1 MRYSITIIAFLFSSI
16 SFAQKDKP
24 ADKIPVLIRCDDI
37 GMCHAV
43 NVAAKEVLETGMPVS
58 MSVMVP
64 CPWFAEAAE
73 LLKKYSNVSIGIHL
87 TLNSEWKQYRW
98 GPVSGS
104 QTVPTL
110 VDSLGLFFPS
120 RSALFGNNPK
130 LTEIETELRS
140 QIEKALHAGL
150 RIDYLDYHMG
160 AAVQTL
166 ETRMIVEKLATE
178 YKLGISRYYDEVGI
192 EGWYF
197 ATPADKADSMML
209 KLRTLQPGGTKLFVV
224 HVGLDTPEMNA
235 MEDANPF
242 GPKDMSK
249 HRHAEFNAL
258 ISPEFQKILHDPKY
272 RIINYRMLNQEKG
285 LAAMKRPVLDN
296 MTAKTSSDTL
306 TYHFRDASTAPQY
319 HRSYTIRVTPGKVYF
334 AINVYSKIISEDS
347 FVLTKAAYDSFAA
360 AINDLHIKNRE
371 EIKGPGCSGGTSER
385 LDLYPASSNEVKGY
399 VDYCGG
405 QTNGNL
411 EGDIKTAAGLFKALI
426 PDLYERI
433 DATKKNN

>member
-1 MRYSITIIAFLFSSI
+1 MHNTE
-16 SFAQKDKP
+16 
-24 ADKIPVLIRCDDI
+24 KIPVLIRCDDI

-64 CPWFAEAAE
+64 CPWFTEAAE
-73 LLKKYSNVSIGIHL
+73 LLKKYPNVSIGIHL

-104 QTVPTL
+104 QSVPTL
-110 VDSLGLFFPS
+110 VDSLGSFFPS
-120 RSALFGNNPK
+120 RSALFGNHPK
-130 LTEIETELRS
+130 ISEIETELRA

-150 RIDYLDYHMG
+150 KIDYLDYHMG

-166 ETRMIVEKLATE
+166 ETRMIVEKLAAE
-178 YKLGISRYYDEVGI
+178 YKLGISRYYDEVEA

-197 ATPADKADSMML
+197 VPVAGKLDTMMVKL
-209 KLRTLQPGGTKLFVV
+209 KTLLPGGTKLFVV
-224 HVGLDTPEMNA
+224 HVGLDTPEMSA
-235 MEDANPF
+235 MEDANPW

-249 HRHAEFNAL
+249 HRNAEFNAL
-258 ISPEFQKILHDPKY
+258 IAPKFQQLLHDPKY
-272 RIINYRMLNQEKG
+272 RLVNYRMLNEEKG
-285 LAAMKRPVLDN
+285 RSAMKRPATDN
-296 MTAKTSSDTL
+296 VTAKISNDTL

-319 HRSYTIRVTPGKVYF
+319 HRSYTIRVTAGKVYF
-334 AINVYSKIISEDS
+334 AIDVYSKIISENT
-347 FVLTKAAYDSFAA
+347 FVLKKAAYDSFAT
-360 AINDLHIKNRE
+360 AINDLHIKNRK
-371 EIKGPGCSGGTSER
+371 EIKGPGCSGGTSES
-385 LDLYPASSNEVKGY
+385 LDLYPGSGNELKGY

-405 QTNGNL
+405 QTNGDL
-411 EGDIKTAAGLFKALI
+411 EGNIKTAAELFKALI